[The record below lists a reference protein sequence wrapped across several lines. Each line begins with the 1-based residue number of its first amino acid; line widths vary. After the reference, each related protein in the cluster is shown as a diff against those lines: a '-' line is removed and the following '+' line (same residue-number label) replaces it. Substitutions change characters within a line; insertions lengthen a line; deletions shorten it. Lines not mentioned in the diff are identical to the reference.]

1 MVALAHGSMMTVR
14 ERIGHILSKT
24 TLLSPFSWSVSHQKK
39 LIGLFLLPMIFFS
52 AMGAYQTLFHSPR
65 LTRRLHDFNFM
76 NSDLQGFNT
85 TLRYLEK
92 SPPKGGE
99 KMSGNIQ
106 RIHGYLIHAKTLLLD
121 IRSRQKSLPGPDRKR
136 IITLIEQTDNLIGGI
151 RHSPPVPPDPSYVF
165 SLSQQTFPVMLTL
178 SRMTRSTLLI
188 SQRTNRQIVLFQV
201 LALLMF
207 LGLVAILLT
216 WLEGY
221 RKHLRNMAIYE
232 ALNVSV
238 SGIAFLPVSMDR
250 FDAVNKGFEELT
262 GYRSSE
268 LIGTPD
274 PPVDPLFGHSEI
286 QNQIRELID
295 NRIGVLSF
303 DAHIFSRD
311 NKLLYLHVRLEKTI
325 FEGQTRIVATIE
337 NRTEE
342 KKLQDELLSSRN
354 HLLTLFRHLGDG
366 VMELDPEG
374 NILFLNATGERLLGY
389 LSDELSGLPAST
401 LFAPSGSKEETFVS
415 PETFIL
421 SRIRHAALSGDSYET
436 ESYSLIKKTGE
447 QMDSSLIFTP
457 LFQGP
462 DNTLKEIVVV
472 FRDIGTRKRLQK
484 KLRKSE
490 EKYRKMIQSTPDG
503 IVLFDPR
510 SLQVLEANPSFADM
524 VGIYF
529 TEAMIG
535 KEITEFIPEIRE
547 EFQKSGL
554 SPAESGFSDSRNIR
568 IKRSDRTSIL
578 VSIKETVIPYEE
590 QDAILVV
597 IRDITSQSL
606 SEAIRKIFH
615 LLDEQILE
623 NHPIEE
629 AFSGLLQTLLQ
640 SLSLGISAIIARNPD
655 GRLGVLALAES
666 LSDDP
671 GTVRDLLET
680 MINDPDSSSASA
692 LSMQTGKVQVVET
705 VNYREPYQT
714 FFKKNHIESSAFFPV
729 KLPGQPPIAT
739 VGISVFNKSSL
750 SGIFPFM
757 EDLAD
762 KLAVAYLHENEQKQI
777 RLQKIA
783 TESVN
788 TPMFIAGPGGT
799 PEWANKAYLE
809 SKGCNFSEI
818 SEFPGYFFSRNREM
832 TKVDSPL
839 WQSIRLEK
847 TFTQQYV
854 SPRKGGV
861 DYPVEIRISPVFGT
875 NNELLHLV
883 CLETDLTTMKLEEE
897 ELRKKAYFDP
907 LTRLANR
914 NMMEGELAR
923 SLEIAKRYKRSMAL
937 MFLDLD
943 GFKEVNDNLGHD
955 FGDKL
960 LVEVAGRLESLV
972 RKGDLAA
979 RLGGDEFVIILNNI
993 QHPSEV
999 KKAAKRILEAIHA
1012 PYSIDGQSVTIG
1024 TSIGISVF
1032 PEDNKDAS
1040 GLLRDADQAMY
1051 QAKNRGKNNFVL
1063 YTPAPLDEKGT
1074 VLFKREPDPVI
1085 YDDNE
1090 PMVLH
1095 PVRSLRTGKITGFSF
1110 SSFRSPHGYSVEPD
1124 SSTITP
1130 PEEKRQFLQ
1139 TARTTAEKIS
1149 VLYPGAFLKISLLF
1163 HQVLEPDFYPI
1174 FEEIFENIPR
1184 PFRSRIMIGLRGMIP
1199 FSNPF
1204 IQPTAISR
1212 LAEDGYSIGIERVG
1226 DQENTLLQLRLL
1238 PVQFLEISHT
1248 LVRDMS
1254 HEANALAIL
1263 GSIFL
1268 LGNSLDKQLIV
1279 PAVDD
1284 VETSMIL
1291 KRLGFDWC
1299 TGITC
1304 GDSIHPF
1311 DPGLASARDEPWKRY
1326 TEEFHVQ
1333 WDPEHISYLLGRKTH
1348 REILSNLDNGI
1359 SEVPA
1364 RQRTRQSSLP
1374 PCPMSFWLS
1383 RKSTGDILGSL
1394 GVSQLE
1400 YLEERFH
1407 QIADEADENDPA
1419 FVSTDRA
1426 KENGQVD
1433 ALRGVSAEMRRL
1445 SALAEKVLF
1454 GGTVPEKI

>member
-1 MVALAHGSMMTVR
+1 MMTVHEWIR
-14 ERIGHILSKT
+14 HILSKT
-24 TLLSPFSWSVSHQKK
+24 TLLSPFSWSVSRQKK
-39 LIGLFLLPMIFFS
+39 MVGFFLFPLIFFS
-52 AMGAYQTLFHSPR
+52 AMGAYETLFHSPR
-65 LTRRLHDFNFM
+65 LTRMLHDYNFI

-85 TLRYLEK
+85 TLHYLEK

-99 KMSGNIQ
+99 KISGNIQ
-106 RIHGYLIHAKTLLLD
+106 RIHGYLIHAKTLLMD
-121 IRSRQKSLPGPDRKR
+121 IRSRQKNLPGPDRKR
-136 IITLIEQTDNLIGGI
+136 IITLIEQTDNLIGNI
-151 RHSPPVPPDPSYVF
+151 RQSPPVPPDPAYVF
-165 SLSQQTFPVMLTL
+165 SLSQQTSSILLTL

-188 SQRTNRQIVLFQV
+188 SQKTNRQIILFQV
-201 LALLMF
+201 FELLMF
-207 LGLVAILLT
+207 LGLVAILLA

-250 FDAVNKGFEELT
+250 FDAVNRGFEELT

-268 LIGTPD
+268 LIGIPD
-274 PPVDPLFGHSEI
+274 PPVDPHFGHSAI
-286 QNQIRELID
+286 QSQIRDLID
-295 NRIGVLSF
+295 NRIGFLSF
-303 DAHIFSRD
+303 DTQIFSRD
-311 NKLLYLHVRLEKTI
+311 KNLLHLHVRLEKTI
-325 FEGQTRIVATIE
+325 FEGHPRIVATVE
-337 NRTEE
+337 NRTES
-342 KKLQDELLSSRN
+342 KKIQDELQSSRN
-354 HLLTLFRHLGDG
+354 HLATLFRHLGNG

-374 NILFLNATGERLLGY
+374 NILFLNTTGERLLGY
-389 LSDELSGLPAST
+389 SSDELSGSPASP
-401 LFAPSGSKEETFVS
+401 LFAPSESKEETFVS
-415 PETFIL
+415 PETFIQA
-421 SRIRHAALSGDSYET
+421 RIRHAALSGNFYET
-436 ESYSLIKKTGE
+436 EAFSLIKKTGE
-447 QMDSSLIFTP
+447 KMDSSLIFTP
-457 LFQGP
+457 LFQAP

-490 EKYRKMIQSTPDG
+490 EKYRKMIESTPDG
-503 IVLFDPR
+503 LVLFDPR
-510 SLQVLEANPSFADM
+510 SLQVLEANPSFAYM
-524 VGIYF
+524 VGVYF
-529 TEAMIG
+529 TEALIG
-535 KEITEFIPEIRE
+535 RKITEFIPEIRE
-547 EFQKSGL
+547 KFQKSGL
-554 SPAESGFSDSRNIR
+554 SPAETGFFDSENIR

-578 VSIKETVIPYEE
+578 SSIKGTVIPYEE

-597 IRDITSQSL
+597 VRDITSQSL
-606 SEAIRKIFH
+606 LEAIREIFH
-615 LLDEQILE
+615 LLDKQILE

-629 AFSGLLQTLLQ
+629 AFPGLLHTLLQ
-640 SLSLGISAIIARNPD
+640 SFSLGISAIIARNPD
-655 GRLGVLALAES
+655 GRLGILGLAES
-666 LSDDP
+666 FSEDS
-671 GTVRDLLET
+671 GRVRHLLET

-692 LSMQTGKVQVVET
+692 LSMQTGKVQVVESRK
-705 VNYREPYQT
+705 YREPYKT
-714 FFKKNHIESSAFFPV
+714 FFQKNHVETSAFFPV
-729 KLPGQPPIAT
+729 KLPGHPPIAT
-739 VGISVFNKSSL
+739 VGVSVFNTSSL

-757 EDLAD
+757 KDLAD

-799 PEWANKAYLE
+799 LEWANNAYLE
-809 SKGCNFSEI
+809 SKGCSFSEV

-832 TKVDSPL
+832 TVVDSPL
-839 WQSIRLEK
+839 WESIRSEK

-854 SPRKGGV
+854 SPRKGGE

-897 ELRKKAYFDP
+897 ELRRKAYFDP

-914 NMMEGELAR
+914 NMMERELAR

-972 RKGDLAA
+972 RKGDFAA
-979 RLGGDEFVIILNNI
+979 RLGGDEFVIILNNVL
-993 QHPSEV
+993 HPGEV
-999 KKAAKRILEAIHA
+999 KKAAQRILEAIHA

-1063 YTPAPLDEKGT
+1063 YTPEPLEEKGT
-1074 VLFKREPDPVI
+1074 VCSKREPEPVI

-1090 PMVLH
+1090 PMVLN
-1095 PVRSLRTGKITGFSF
+1095 PVRSLRTGRITGFSF
-1110 SSFRSPHGYSVEPD
+1110 SAFRSTPGYSVEPD

-1174 FEEIFENIPR
+1174 FDEIFENIPR
-1184 PFRSRIMIGLRGMIP
+1184 PSRSRIMIGLRGMIP
-1199 FSNPF
+1199 YSNPF

-1212 LAEDGYSIGIERVG
+1212 LAEDGFSIGIERVG
-1226 DQENTLLQLRLL
+1226 DQENTLFQLRLL
-1238 PVQFLEISHT
+1238 PVQFLELSPT

-1254 HEANALAIL
+1254 HEANSLAIL

-1284 VETSMIL
+1284 VETAMIL

-1304 GDSIHPF
+1304 GDAIHPF
-1311 DPGLASARDEPWKRY
+1311 DPGLASARDEPWKKY

-1333 WDPEHISYLLGRKTH
+1333 WEPEHISYLLGRKTH
-1348 REILSNLDNGI
+1348 REILSNLDNGM
-1359 SEVPA
+1359 SEDSA
-1364 RQRTRQSSLP
+1364 HKRTGQSLLS
-1374 PCPMSFWLS
+1374 PCPMSYWLS

-1407 QIADEADENDPA
+1407 QLADENEQP
-1419 FVSTDRA
+1419 FVSTDRT
-1426 KENGQVD
+1426 KENGQMD

>member
-1 MVALAHGSMMTVR
+1 MVRQSA
-14 ERIGHILSKT
+14 
-24 TLLSPFSWSVSHQKK
+24 KK
-39 LIGLFLLPMIFFS
+39 LVGLFLLPMIFFS

-65 LTRRLHDFNFM
+65 LTRLLHDYNFM
-76 NSDLQGFNT
+76 SSDLQGFNT

-92 SPPKGGE
+92 SPPIVRE

-121 IRSRQKSLPGPDRKR
+121 IRTRQKSLPGPDRKR
-136 IITLIEQTDNLIGGI
+136 IIRLIGQIDNLIGDI
-151 RHSPPVPPDPSYVF
+151 RHAPPVPPDPANVF
-165 SLSQQTFPVMLTL
+165 SLSQQTFPILLTL

-188 SQRTNRQIVLFQV
+188 SQKTNSQIILFQV
-201 LALLMF
+201 LDLLMF
-207 LGLVAILLT
+207 LGLVAILLA

-250 FDAVNKGFEELT
+250 FDAVNRGFEELT

-268 LIGTPD
+268 LIGTSN
-274 PPVDPLFGHSEI
+274 PPVDPHFGHSAI
-286 QNQIRELID
+286 QNPIRDLID

-303 DAHIFSRD
+303 DTHIFSRD
-311 NKLLYLHVRLEKTI
+311 RNLLHLHVRLEKTI
-325 FEGQTRIVATIE
+325 FEGHTRIVATVE

-342 KKLQDELLSSRN
+342 KKLQDELLLSRN
-354 HLLTLFRHLGDG
+354 HLATLFRHLGDG

-401 LFAPSGSKEETFVS
+401 LFSPSGSMEETFVS

-421 SRIRHAALSGDSYET
+421 SRIRHAAPSGDSYET
-436 ESYSLIKKTGE
+436 EAYSLIKKTGE

-472 FRDIGTRKRLQK
+472 FRDIGSRKRLQK

-510 SLQVLEANPSFADM
+510 SLQVLEANPSFASM
-524 VGIYF
+524 VGVYF
-529 TEAMIG
+529 TETLIG

-547 EFQKSGL
+547 KFQ
-554 SPAESGFSDSRNIR
+554 ESGHSPPGTGIFDSGNIR

-578 VSIKETVIPYEE
+578 ASIKETVIPYEE
-590 QDAILVV
+590 QDAILLV

-629 AFSGLLQTLLQ
+629 TFTRLLQTLLQ

-655 GRLGVLALAES
+655 GRLEILALAES
-666 LSDDP
+666 ISDDTD
-671 GTVRDLLET
+671 TVRQLLET

-692 LSMQTGKVQVVET
+692 LSMQTGKVQVVESGK
-705 VNYREPYQT
+705 YREPYKT
-714 FFKKNHIESSAFFPV
+714 FFRKNHIESSAFFPV
-729 KLPGQPPIAT
+729 KLPGQPPLAT

-788 TPMFIAGPGGT
+788 TPMFIAGPGGAL
-799 PEWANKAYLE
+799 EWANNAYLE
-809 SKGCNFSEI
+809 SKGCNFSEV
-818 SEFPGYFFSRNREM
+818 SEFPGYFFSRNRDM
-832 TKVDSPL
+832 MMVNSPF
-839 WQSIRLEK
+839 WESIRLEK

-854 SPRKGGV
+854 SPRKGGT

-875 NNELLHLV
+875 NNELLHFV
-883 CLETDLTTMKLEEE
+883 CLETDLTSMKLEEE

-914 NMMEGELAR
+914 NMMERELIR
-923 SLEIAKRYKRSMAL
+923 SLEIAKRYMRSMAL

-943 GFKEVNDNLGHD
+943 GFKEVNDNFGHD

-960 LVEVAGRLESLV
+960 LVEVAGRLDSLV
-972 RKGDLAA
+972 RKGDFVA
-979 RLGGDEFVIILNNI
+979 RLGGDEFVIILNNVL
-993 QHPSEV
+993 HPGEV

-1012 PYSIDGQSVTIG
+1012 PYSIDGHSVTIG

-1063 YTPAPLDEKGT
+1063 YTPGPLEEMGT
-1074 VLFKREPDPVI
+1074 VLFDREPDPVMG
-1085 YDDNE
+1085 DDDE
-1090 PMVLH
+1090 PMVLN
-1095 PVRSLRTGKITGFSF
+1095 PVRSLCTGKITGFSF
-1110 SSFRSPHGYSVEPD
+1110 SAFRSTPGYSVDPD

-1174 FEEIFENIPR
+1174 FDEIFENIPR
-1184 PFRSRIMIGLRGMIP
+1184 PSRSRIMIGLRGMIP

-1204 IQPTAISR
+1204 VQPTAISR
-1212 LAEDGYSIGIERVG
+1212 LAEDGFSIGIERVG

-1238 PVQFLEISHT
+1238 PVQFLELSHT

-1304 GDSIHPF
+1304 GDAIPPF
-1311 DPGLASARDEPWKRY
+1311 DPGLASARDEPWKKY

-1348 REILSNLDNGI
+1348 REILSNLGNGI
-1359 SEVPA
+1359 SEGSVP
-1364 RQRTRQSSLP
+1364 QRAGHSSLS
-1374 PCPMSFWLS
+1374 PCPMSYWLS

-1407 QIADEADENDPA
+1407 QLADENDSA
-1419 FVSTDRA
+1419 FASKYRT
-1426 KENGQVD
+1426 KENGKLD